1 MAASPGGQ
9 EIGRVSV
16 RVLPDTSRFK
26 RDAEKALER
35 IEKTLEPLKIS
46 TKIDMSGASRE
57 FLTELRKINQ
67 RNRQSDSR
75 KIRFHTTISK
85 DGMTEAVSRA
95 VRQIQEKADQRKIKL
110 TLDGINVKSDVE
122 LELNRQ
128 SADRVKDEINDW
140 VKDISPIKIQVEPDF
155 SSAGAALTNARLAVL
170 TRPRTVSIVPK
181 LNEAALAGVV
191 TSLAALSG
199 MRVINNLFTKFG
211 NILKNLDKNVPI
223 IGTIATAIAGL
234 GAWGLSAA
242 SNLFALSASLA
253 QIGAVGLT
261 LPGILGGFAV
271 GVGVT
276 VAALKDFNKEVPQ
289 VKTQLAQLQ
298 NQISSNFWEQARQPI
313 RELVDTLL
321 PRFAE
326 GFRATA
332 TASGTFFASFA
343 TDLTA
348 ALNPEIVDRMFGY
361 LNESITKATGGTKTF
376 SSIIA
381 QLGEVGTS
389 YLPNLAGWFVNITKQ
404 FDEWLKKKGQ
414 LGLRAEIDQGID
426 ALKDLG
432 GILVETGGI
441 LAGVARAAEEAGGSS
456 LDMLRQT
463 LANIH
468 TIVDSDGFQNG
479 LVGVF
484 KAAHQAMENLANGA
498 GPAVKQLFIEL
509 SELLTTVL
517 PQAGSIIGTAVG
529 AIAGA
534 LSQLSVMEGIKA
546 MFTALYQA
554 VTILSPA
561 MAPLGQALGAL
572 MQIIATMLPIVANLA
587 KAAIIPLANAFTQL
601 VPMITPVITLL
612 GGALLS
618 AFQTIGPIIQQMVP
632 LVGQMLTAAFGMLST
647 ILPPIAQIFTMILQA
662 VMPLAQTL
670 ISALA
675 PILPV
680 LAAALNTVL
689 TALQPIIETALQIIT
704 AVIQPLLPM
713 LSGIIQ
719 DFLPKL
725 ADAFKRLLEAIQPVL
740 DALLG
745 LVNFLMPILVPV
757 LQFIIAILAD
767 SLVAAVNGVALV
779 FEGLVEIISG
789 AWDIIVGVV
798 KIAFGLVKAIFTG
811 DGDLL
816 KKGWDQLWN
825 GIKTFAKGLWD
836 TILGL
841 FRTFLSVGILGTATK
856 VLKSI
861 GAGFKA
867 GWQAVKG
874 FGDDAWNAIKGGFSS
889 FMSWLGSLASSGIS
903 AVGRFFSQ
911 GWTTIR
917 DTATGALSKLIT
929 EVGKWIGKAVTAVGE
944 LPGKAKSA
952 LGNLGSTLMDAGK
965 KLIQGFINGIKNMF
979 GSVKD
984 TLGGLTDKLTSWKGP
999 ESLDRVLLVDAGR
1012 LVIGGFIKG
1021 LESRYGEV
1029 RKSLRGLTKDVAGTQ
1044 FDAPGVGQI
1053 RAARGLTAAVSGAL
1067 DGSLAGGASATKV
1080 LNYYAAPGSSL
1091 SSEEDLFA
1099 AANRSRMVGW

>member
-1 MAASPGGQ
+1 MPGSPGGQ
-9 EIGRVSV
+9 SIGRVSV
-16 RVLPDTSRFK
+16 KVLPDTSRFK
-26 RDAEKALER
+26 RDAEKALDR
-35 IEKTLEPLKIS
+35 IEKTLEPIKIS

-110 TLDGINVKSDVE
+110 TLDGVDVKSDVQ

-128 SADRVKDEINDW
+128 SADRVKDQIKDW
-140 VKDISPIKIQVEPDF
+140 ADDISPIKIPVEPDF
-155 SSAGAALTNARLAVL
+155 SATGARITSARIAVL
-170 TRPRTVSIVPK
+170 TRPRTVSITPK
-181 LNEAALAGVV
+181 LNEAALVKVGTA
-191 TSLAALSG
+191 LAALSG
-199 MRVINNLFTKFG
+199 MRVINNMFQKFG

-234 GAWGLSAA
+234 TSGALALT
-242 SNLFALSASLA
+242 SNLFALSAGLA
-253 QIGAVGLT
+253 QIGATALT

-271 GVGVT
+271 GIGVT
-276 VAALKDFNKEVPQ
+276 VAALKDFNTEVPKLKQ
-289 VKTQLAQLQ
+289 SLSEMQ
-298 NQISSNFWEQARQPI
+298 NSISSKFWDEAREPI
-313 RELVDTLL
+313 RDLVDNLL
-321 PRFAE
+321 PRFAK
-326 GFRATA
+326 GFDLTA
-332 TASGTFFASFA
+332 TASGKFFGQFA

-348 ALNPEIVDRMFGY
+348 ALNPEIVDKMFGY
-361 LNESITKATGGTKTF
+361 LNQSIATATGGTKVF

-389 YLPNLAGWFVNITKQ
+389 YLPNLAGWFVNISKQ

-414 LGLRAEIDQGID
+414 LGLRAEIDQGIE

-432 GILVETGGI
+432 SILAETVGILG
-441 LAGVARAAEEAGGSS
+441 GVARAAEAAGGSS
-456 LDMLRQT
+456 LEKLRQG
-463 LANIH
+463 LDKIH
-468 TIVDSDGFQNG
+468 TIVDSEPFQKG
-479 LVGVF
+479 LTGVF
-484 KAAHQAMENLANGA
+484 EAAHKAMSNLANGA

-509 SELLTTVL
+509 SELMTTVL
-517 PQAGSIIGTAVG
+517 PQAGSIIGTALG
-529 AIAGA
+529 AIASA
-534 LSQLSVMEGIKA
+534 LSQPAVTEGIKA

-554 VTILSPA
+554 VTTLAPA

-572 MQIIATMLPIVANLA
+572 MQVIAVMLPMIAQLA
-587 KAAIIPLANAFTQL
+587 SAAIIPLANAFSQL
-601 VPMITPVITLL
+601 APMITPVITTL

-618 AFQTIGPIIQQMVP
+618 AFQTLGPIIQQMVP

-689 TALQPIIETALQIIT
+689 TALQPIIQTALQIIT
-704 AVIQPLLPM
+704 AIIEPLLPM

-725 ADAFKRLLEAIQPVL
+725 ADALKRLLEAIQPVL
-740 DALLG
+740 DALLAV
-745 LVNFLMPILVPV
+745 VNFLMPILVPV

-779 FEGLVEIISG
+779 FEGLVEIIKG
-789 AWDIIVGVV
+789 AWDIIVGVI

-825 GIKTFAKGLWD
+825 GIKTLVKGIWD
-836 TILGL
+836 VILGL

-856 VLKSI
+856 VLKAI
-861 GAGFKA
+861 GQGFKA
-867 GWQAVKG
+867 GWAAVKG

-889 FMSWLGSLASSGIS
+889 FMSWLGGLASSGIS

-911 GWTTIR
+911 GWTSIR
-917 DTATGALSKLIT
+917 TTATDALGKLLSA
-929 EVGKWIGKAVTAVGE
+929 VGQWIGKAVTAIGE

-952 LGNLGSTLMDAGK
+952 LGDLGGYLKDAGM
-965 KLIQGFINGIKNMF
+965 KLIKGFINGIKDMF
-979 GSVKD
+979 GSVKS
-984 TLGGLTDKLTSWKGP
+984 TLGDLTSKLTSWKGP
-999 ESLDRVLLVDAGR
+999 ESLDRVLLVNAGQ

-1021 LESRYGEV
+1021 LESRYGAV
-1029 RKSLRGLTKDVAGTQ
+1029 KKSLRGLTKDVAKTQ

-1067 DGSLAGGASATKV
+1067 DGSLDGGGATKV

>member
-1 MAASPGGQ
+1 MPGSPGGQ
-9 EIGRVSV
+9 SIGRVSV
-16 RVLPDTSRFK
+16 KVLPDTSRFK

-35 IEKTLEPLKIS
+35 IEKTLDPIKIS

-110 TLDGINVKSDVE
+110 TLDGIDVKSDVQ
-122 LELNRQ
+122 LELNQQ
-128 SADRVKDEINDW
+128 SADRVKDQIKDW
-140 VKDISPIKIQVEPDF
+140 ADSISPLKIQVEPDF
-155 SSAGAALTNARLAVL
+155 SATGARITSARLAVL

-181 LNEAALAGVV
+181 LNEAALVKVGTA
-191 TSLAALSG
+191 LAALSG
-199 MRVINNLFTKFG
+199 MRVINNMFKKFG
-211 NILKNLDKNVPI
+211 NILSNLDKNVPI
-223 IGTIATAIAGL
+223 IGSIATAIAGVS
-234 GAWGLSAA
+234 AWGLAA
-242 SNLFALSASLA
+242 TSNLFALSASLA

-271 GVGVT
+271 GIGVT

-289 VKTQLAQLQ
+289 VKQAMADMQ
-298 NQISSNFWEQARQPI
+298 NSISTKFWDEARQPI
-313 RELVDTLL
+313 RDLVDNLL
-321 PRFAE
+321 PRFAK
-326 GFRATA
+326 GFDATA
-332 TASGTFFASFA
+332 TASGKFFGQFA

-361 LNESITKATGGTKTF
+361 LNSSIEKATGGTKIF

-389 YLPNLAGWFVNITKQ
+389 YMPRLADWFVKISGQ

-414 LGLRAEIDQGID
+414 LGLQAEINQGIE

-432 GILVETGGI
+432 SIIKETFGIF
-441 LAGVARAAEEAGGSS
+441 AGVARAAEAAGGSS
-456 LDMLRQT
+456 LEKLRQG
-463 LANIH
+463 LAKIH
-468 TIVDSDGFQNG
+468 QIVDSDGFQKG
-479 LVGVF
+479 LTGVF
-484 KAAHQAMENLANGA
+484 EAAHKAMENLANGA

-509 SELLTTVL
+509 SGLLTTVL

-534 LSQLSVMEGIKA
+534 LSQLAVVNGIKA

-554 VTILSPA
+554 VTILAPA

-572 MQIIATMLPIVANLA
+572 MQIIAVMFPLVANLA
-587 KAAIIPLANAFTQL
+587 KAAIIPLANAFSQL
-601 VPMITPVITLL
+601 APMIIPVIQTL

-618 AFQTIGPIIQQMVP
+618 AFQTLGPIIAQMVP
-632 LVGQMLTAAFGMLST
+632 LVGQMLTAAFSMLST
-647 ILPPIAQIFTMILQA
+647 ILPPIASIFTMILQA

-670 ISALA
+670 INALA

-689 TALQPIIETALQIIT
+689 TALQPIIQTALQIIT

-725 ADAFKRLLEAIQPVL
+725 ADALKRLLEAIQPVL
-740 DALLG
+740 DALLA
-745 LVNFLMPILVPV
+745 LVNFLMPVLVPV

-779 FEGLVEIISG
+779 FEGLVEIIKG
-789 AWDIIVGVV
+789 AWDIIVGVI
-798 KIAFGLVKAIFTG
+798 KIAFGLIKFIFTG
-811 DGDLL
+811 EGDLL

-825 GIKTFAKGLWD
+825 GIKTFLKGIWD

-841 FRTFLSVGILGTATK
+841 FRTFLSIGILGTATK
-856 VLKSI
+856 VLKAI

-903 AVGRFFSQ
+903 KVGSFFSS
-911 GWTTIR
+911 GWTSIR
-917 DTATGALSKLIT
+917 TTATDALGKLASAIGT
-929 EVGKWIGKAVTAVGE
+929 WIGKAVTSIGE

-952 LGNLGSTLMDAGK
+952 LGDLGSVLVSAGT

-984 TLGGLTDKLTSWKGP
+984 TLGSLTDKLTSWKGP

-1021 LESRYGEV
+1021 LESRYAEV
-1029 RKSLRGLTKDVAGTQ
+1029 RKSLRGLTQDVAGTQ

-1053 RAARGLTAAVSGAL
+1053 RAARGLSAAVSGAL
-1067 DGSLAGGASATKV
+1067 EGSLAGGGATKV

>member
-26 RDAEKALER
+26 QDAEKALDR
-35 IEKTLEPLKIS
+35 IEKQLDPIKIS

-110 TLDGINVKSDVE
+110 TLDGVDVKSDVQ

-128 SADRVKDEINDW
+128 SADRVKDQIKDW
-140 VKDISPIKIQVEPDF
+140 ADDISPIKIPVEPDW
-155 SSAGAALTNARLAVL
+155 SATGARITSARLAVL

-181 LNEAALAGVV
+181 LNEAALAKVG
-191 TSLAALSG
+191 TALAALSG
-199 MRVINNLFTKFG
+199 MRVINNLFEKFG

-223 IGTIATAIAGL
+223 IGSIATAIAGL
-234 GAWGLSAA
+234 GAWGLTAA

-271 GVGVT
+271 GIGVT
-276 VAALKDFNKEVPQ
+276 VAALKDFNAEVPQ
-289 VKTQLAQLQ
+289 VKKALSEMQ
-298 NQISSNFWEQARQPI
+298 NSISAKFWDEARQPI
-313 RELVDTLL
+313 RDLVDNLL
-321 PRFAE
+321 PRFAK
-326 GFRATA
+326 GFDLTA
-332 TASGTFFASFA
+332 TASGKFFGQFA

-348 ALNPEIVDRMFGY
+348 ALNPEIVDKMFGY
-361 LNESITKATGGTKTF
+361 LNSSIETATGGTKVF

-381 QLGEVGTS
+381 QLGEVGAS
-389 YLPNLAGWFVNITKQ
+389 YLPNLAGWFVNITTQ

-414 LGLRAEIDQGID
+414 LGLQQEINDGIT

-432 GILVETGGI
+432 GVLKETFGI

-456 LDMLRQT
+456 LGMLRDT
-463 LANIH
+463 LASIH
-468 TIVDSDGFQNG
+468 KIVDSDAFQNG

-498 GPAVKQLFIEL
+498 GPAVKNLFIEL
-509 SELLTTVL
+509 SGLLTTVL
-517 PQAGSIIGTAVG
+517 PQAGSIIGVAVG

-554 VTILSPA
+554 VQILAPA
-561 MAPLGQALGAL
+561 MAPLGNALGAI
-572 MQIIATMLPIVANLA
+572 MQLVATMLPLVASLA
-587 KAAIIPLANAFTQL
+587 SAAIIPLANAFTQL
-601 VPMITPVITLL
+601 APMITPVIELL
-612 GGALLS
+612 SGALLS
-618 AFQTIGPIIQQMVP
+618 AFQTLGPIIQQMVP
-632 LVGQMLTAAFGMLST
+632 LVGQMLTAAFGLLST

-662 VMPLAQTL
+662 VMPLAETL

-680 LAAALNTVL
+680 LASALKTVL

-704 AVIQPLLPM
+704 AIIEPLLPM
-713 LSGIIQ
+713 LSEVIQ

-725 ADAFKRLLEAIQPVL
+725 ADALKRLLEAIQPVL
-740 DALLG
+740 DALLAV
-745 LVNFLMPILVPV
+745 VNFLMPILVPV
-757 LQFIIAILAD
+757 LQFVIAILAD

-779 FEGLVEIISG
+779 FEGLVEIVKG
-789 AWDIIVGVV
+789 VWDIIVGVL
-798 KIAFGLVKAIFTG
+798 KIAFGLIKAIFTG

-816 KKGWDQLWN
+816 KEGWNQLWN
-825 GIKTFAKGLWD
+825 GIKTFAKGIWD

-841 FRTFLSVGILGTATK
+841 FRTFLSVGILGTAGK

-861 GAGFKA
+861 GTAFKS
-867 GWQAVKG
+867 GWAAVKG

-889 FMSWLGSLASSGIS
+889 FMSWLGGLASSGIA
-903 AVGRFFSQ
+903 AVGRFFSS
-911 GWTTIR
+911 GWTSIR
-917 DTATGALSKLIT
+917 TTATEALGKLVS

-944 LPGKAKSA
+944 LPGKAKDA
-952 LGNLGSTLMDAGK
+952 LGDLGSYLMGAGK
-965 KLIQGFINGIKNMF
+965 KLIQGFINGIKDMF

-984 TLGGLTDKLTSWKGP
+984 TLGGLTKKLTDWKGP

-1029 RKSLRGLTKDVAGTQ
+1029 RKSLRGLTNDVAGTQ
-1044 FDAPGVGQI
+1044 FDAPGVGQL

-1067 DGSLAGGASATKV
+1067 DGSLAGGGATKV

>member
-1 MAASPGGQ
+1 MPGSPGGQ
-9 EIGRVSV
+9 SIGRVSV
-16 RVLPDTSRFK
+16 KVLPDTSRFK
-26 RDAEKALER
+26 RDAEKALDR
-35 IEKTLEPLKIS
+35 IEKTLEPIKIG

-110 TLDGINVKSDVE
+110 TLDGVDVKSDVQ

-128 SADRVKDEINDW
+128 SADRVKDQIKDW
-140 VKDISPIKIQVEPDF
+140 ADDISPIKIPVEPDW
-155 SSAGAALTNARLAVL
+155 SATGARITAGRLAVL
-170 TRPRTVSIVPK
+170 TRPRTVSIIPK
-181 LNEAALAGVV
+181 LNEAALVKVGTA
-191 TSLAALSG
+191 LAALSG
-199 MRVINNLFTKFG
+199 MRVINNMFEKFG

-234 GAWGLSAA
+234 TSGALALT
-242 SNLFALSASLA
+242 SNLFALSAGLA
-253 QIGAVGLT
+253 QIGATALT

-271 GVGVT
+271 GIGVT
-276 VAALKDFNKEVPQ
+276 VAALKDFNTQVPQ
-289 VKTQLAQLQ
+289 VKKALSDMQ
-298 NQISSNFWEQARQPI
+298 NSISAKFWDEARKPI
-313 RELVDTLL
+313 SALVDDLL
-321 PRFAE
+321 PRFAK
-326 GFRATA
+326 GFDATA
-332 TASGTFFASFA
+332 TASGKFFGQFA

-348 ALNPEIVDRMFGY
+348 ALNPTIVDTMFGY
-361 LNESITKATGGTKTF
+361 LNQSIATATGGTKVF

-389 YLPNLAGWFVNITKQ
+389 YLPNLAGWFVKISTQ
-404 FDEWLKKKGQ
+404 FDDWLKKKGQ
-414 LGLRAEIDQGID
+414 LGLQAEINEGID

-432 GILVETGGI
+432 GILKETVGI
-441 LAGVARAAEEAGGSS
+441 LAGVSRAAEAAGGSS
-456 LDMLRQT
+456 LDVLRNS
-463 LANIH
+463 LAKIH
-468 TIVDSDGFQNG
+468 AIVDSEPFQKG
-479 LVGVF
+479 LIGVF
-484 KAAHQAMENLANGA
+484 KGAHQAMANLAAGA

-517 PQAGSIIGTAVG
+517 PQAGSIIGVAIG

-546 MFTALYQA
+546 MFTALFQA
-554 VTILSPA
+554 VTILAPA

-572 MQIIATMLPIVANLA
+572 MQVIAVMLPAIASLVS
-587 KAAIIPLANAFTQL
+587 AAIIPLANAFTQL
-601 VPMITPVITLL
+601 APMITPVITLL
-612 GGALLS
+612 SGALLS
-618 AFQTIGPIIQQMVP
+618 AFQTLGPIIQQMVP

-680 LAAALNTVL
+680 LAAALDTVL

-704 AVIQPLLPM
+704 AIIEPLLPM

-725 ADAFKRLLEAIQPVL
+725 ADALKRLLEAIQPVL
-740 DALLG
+740 DALLAV
-745 LVNFLMPILVPV
+745 VNFLMPILVPV

-779 FEGLVEIISG
+779 FEGLVEIIKG
-789 AWDIIVGVV
+789 AWDIIVGVI
-798 KIAFGLVKAIFTG
+798 KIAFGLLKAIFTG
-811 DGDLL
+811 NGDLL
-816 KKGWDQLWN
+816 KEGWNQLWN
-825 GIKTFAKGLWD
+825 GIKQFGKGIWD

-841 FRTFLSVGILGTATK
+841 FRTFLSVGILGTAGK

-861 GAGFKA
+861 GAAFKG
-867 GWQAVKG
+867 GWQAVVD
-874 FGDDAWNAIKGGFSS
+874 FGKAAWSAITGGFSS
-889 FMSWLGSLASSGIS
+889 FMSWLGGLASSGIS
-903 AVGRFFSQ
+903 AVGGFFSR
-911 GWTTIR
+911 GWTSIR
-917 DTATGALSKLIT
+917 TTATEALGKLIS

-952 LGNLGSTLMDAGK
+952 LGDLGSYLMDAGR
-965 KLIQGFINGIKNMF
+965 KLIRGFIDGIKNMF
-979 GSVKD
+979 GSVKS
-984 TLGGLTDKLTSWKGP
+984 TLGDLTSKLTSWKGP
-999 ESLDRVLLVDAGR
+999 ESLDRVLLVDAGQ

-1021 LESRYGEV
+1021 LESRYGAV

-1044 FDAPGVGQI
+1044 FDAPGVGTI
-1053 RAARGLTAAVSGAL
+1053 RAARGLSSAVAGAL
-1067 DGSLAGGASATKV
+1067 DGSISGGGASKV

>member
-1 MAASPGGQ
+1 MADSPGGQ
-9 EIGRVSV
+9 SIGRVSIK
-16 RVLPDTSRFK
+16 VLPDTSRFK
-26 RDAEKALER
+26 RDAEKALDR

-110 TLDGINVKSDVE
+110 TLDGVDVKSDVQ

-128 SADRVKDEINDW
+128 SADRVKDQIKDW
-140 VKDISPIKIQVEPDF
+140 ADDISPIKIQVEPDF
-155 SSAGAALTNARLAVL
+155 SATGARITQARLAVL

-181 LNEAALAGVV
+181 LNEAALVKVGTA
-191 TSLAALSG
+191 LAALSG
-199 MRVINNLFTKFG
+199 MRVINNMFQKFG

-223 IGTIATAIAGL
+223 IGTIATAVAGL
-234 GAWGLSAA
+234 SAWGLSAA

-289 VKTQLAQLQ
+289 VKAALSQLQ
-298 NQISSNFWEQARQPI
+298 NQISANFWEQARKPI
-313 RELVDTLL
+313 SDLVDNLL
-321 PRFAE
+321 PRFAK
-326 GFRATA
+326 GFQSTA
-332 TASGTFFASFA
+332 TESGKSFASFA

-348 ALNPEIVDRMFGY
+348 ALNPAIVDTMFGY
-361 LNESITKATGGTKTF
+361 LNQSIQTATGGTKVF

-414 LGLRAEIDQGID
+414 IGLKAEIDQGIQ

-432 GILVETGGI
+432 GILKETFGI
-441 LAGVARAAEEAGGSS
+441 FAGVARAAEEAGGSS
-456 LDMLRQT
+456 LGMLRDT
-463 LANIH
+463 LASIH
-468 TIVDSDGFQNG
+468 KIVDSDAFQKG

-484 KAAHQAMENLANGA
+484 EAAHKAMSNLAQIA
-498 GPAVKQLFIEL
+498 GPAVKNLFIEL
-509 SELLTTVL
+509 SSLMTTVL
-517 PQAGSIIGTAVG
+517 PQAGAIIGTAIG
-529 AIAGA
+529 AIASA
-534 LSQLSVMEGIKA
+534 LSQP
-546 MFTALYQA
+546 A
-554 VTILSPA
+554 VTQGITSMFSALRTAVDTLAPA
-561 MAPLGQALGAL
+561 MAPLGQALGSL
-572 MQIIATMLPIVANLA
+572 MAIIANMLPIVASLA
-587 KAAIIPLANAFTQL
+587 SAAIIPLANAFVALTPQI
-601 VPMITPVITLL
+601 VPIITLL

-618 AFQTIGPIIQQMVP
+618 AFQTLTPIIQQMVP
-632 LVGQMLTAAFGMLST
+632 IVGQMLAAAWSVLSA

-675 PILPV
+675 PILPI
-680 LAAALNTVL
+680 LAAALQTVL
-689 TALQPIIETALQIIT
+689 TALQPIIQTALQIIT

-725 ADAFKRLLEAIQPVL
+725 ADALKRLLEAIQPVL
-740 DALLG
+740 DALLAV
-745 LVNFLMPILVPV
+745 VNFLMPILVPV
-757 LQFIIAILAD
+757 LQFIIALLAD

-779 FEGLVEIISG
+779 FEGLVEIVKG
-789 AWDIIVGVV
+789 VWDIIVGIL
-798 KIAFGLVKAIFTG
+798 KFAFGLVKAIFTG
-811 DGDLL
+811 NTDLL
-816 KKGWDQLWN
+816 KEGWNQFWSGIWQFVKGIWDV
-825 GIKTFAKGLWD
+825 
-836 TILGL
+836 ILGA

-856 VLKSI
+856 VLKGI
-861 GAGFKA
+861 GQAFKA
-867 GWQAVKG
+867 GWQAVVD
-874 FGDDAWNAIKGGFSS
+874 FGKAAWSAITGGFSS
-889 FMSWLGSLASSGIS
+889 FTGWLGSTASSAIS

-911 GWTTIR
+911 GWTSIK
-917 DTATGALSKLIT
+917 DTAISALGKLASSIGT
-929 EVGKWIGKAVTAVGE
+929 WIGKAVTTIGE

-952 LGNLGSTLMDAGK
+952 LGDLGSVLIDAGK

-1029 RKSLRGLTKDVAGTQ
+1029 RKSLRGLTEDVAGTQ

-1053 RAARGLTAAVSGAL
+1053 RTARGLSAAVSGAL
-1067 DGSLAGGASATKV
+1067 EGSLAGAGATKV